1 MSKKRSPVQRKQQQS
16 PATPANRSAPS
27 ALDVCVANI
36 RAKGQPTKPLTAK
49 LIAAHN
55 ADAWME
61 SILASDEAIDYDGGA
76 GLSGWRDELLR
87 AVWREWCETK
97 SGQHYDHPLDC
108 SDAALDNQLLG
119 FTAGYVQGVAIG
131 LRLRGAR

>member
-16 PATPANRSAPS
+16 TPAAPS
-27 ALDVCVANI
+27 ALHAVVANI
-36 RAKGQPTKPLTAK
+36 RAKGQPTTPLTAK
-49 LIAAHN
+49 QIAAQN
-55 ADAWME
+55 ADTW
-61 SILASDEAIDYDGGA
+61 IASVMATDDALDYDGGA

-87 AVWREWCETK
+87 AVWREWRETK

-108 SDAALDNQLLG
+108 SEAALDNQLLG

-131 LRLRGAR
+131 LRLRGTRS